1 MKLSDYKLGEFTVKI
16 SKLPTRITNKA
27 EWLKAQFDARGNEL
41 KEVLDRL
48 IDALEAGEG
57 ETPGASLIGAV
68 GLDGKAITVEDH
80 ILDEDNPHNLA
91 ERVKTLV
98 AEELKGAGAGDMVS
112 GIYDPDGRE
121 TDIFAYTDNA
131 IKAAIGSALTGE
143 V

>member
-16 SKLPTRITNKA
+16 SKLPDRITNKA
-27 EWLKAQFDARGNEL
+27 EWLKAQFDARGDEL
-41 KEVLDRL
+41 KKVLNKI
-48 IDALEAGEG
+48 IDALEKSDGLE
-57 ETPGASLIGAV
+57 PGASLIGAV
-68 GLDGKAITVEDH
+68 GLDGKAISVEDH

-98 AEELKGAGAGDMVS
+98 AGELKEAGAGDMVS